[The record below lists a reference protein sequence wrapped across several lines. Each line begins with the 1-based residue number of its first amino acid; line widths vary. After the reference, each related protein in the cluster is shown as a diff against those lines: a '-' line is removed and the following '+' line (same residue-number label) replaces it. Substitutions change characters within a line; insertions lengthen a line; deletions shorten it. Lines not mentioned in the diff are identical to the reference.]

1 MREPPCSIVPMN
13 EQVEPIALWVESRS
27 LAATRE
33 AWKDAARRSLY
44 LLDPECPIPV
54 SFDRRVL
61 PLSVGGEAT
70 EHTLRLVARAVVRGA
85 AMRKRAFG
93 LVATWDEAP
102 PVGPIPL
109 GYDVGD
115 GSVSLLM
122 NAGFADDE
130 ARERRR
136 TWRPRVNAVGLFEH
150 LEDAQRYA
158 DFCDIRVPEHAP
170 AWVIELSTDEA
181 GFARLGQPPRC
192 PSPG

>member
-1 MREPPCSIVPMN
+1 MGRPLREPPCSIVPMN

-93 LVATWDEAP
+93 
-102 PVGPIPL
+102 
-109 GYDVGD
+109 
-115 GSVSLLM
+115 
-122 NAGFADDE
+122 
-130 ARERRR
+130 
-136 TWRPRVNAVGLFEH
+136 
-150 LEDAQRYA
+150 
-158 DFCDIRVPEHAP
+158 
-170 AWVIELSTDEA
+170 
-181 GFARLGQPPRC
+181 
-192 PSPG
+192 